1 MFQELYNYLLEN
13 NQIINSEIELL
24 DFFDACDALNI
35 FLTDQEM
42 YDFEDMYKVKL
53 YTYI

>member
-13 NQIINSEIELL
+13 NQISNSEIEIL
-24 DFFDACDALNI
+24 DFFDACDSLDI

-42 YDFEDMYKVKL
+42 YDFEDNYKVRICS
-53 YTYI
+53 YI